1 MGNAL
6 YRHPTKQT
14 KDLLK
19 DKEKFEKKME
29 RWTVS
34 RLGVWNV
41 QLTVRYR

>member
-1 MGNAL
+1 MDNKKWSLAQMGNAL

-34 RLGVWNV
+34 TIE
-41 QLTVRYR
+41 Q